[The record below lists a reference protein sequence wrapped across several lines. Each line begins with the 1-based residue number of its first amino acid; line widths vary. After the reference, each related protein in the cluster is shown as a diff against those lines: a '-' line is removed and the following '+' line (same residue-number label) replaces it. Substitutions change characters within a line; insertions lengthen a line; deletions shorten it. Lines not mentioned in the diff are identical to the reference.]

1 MEDTDTPLGLVLS
14 QLRQINSEVR
24 LIPRLQAEVE
34 NTRSSLHSLDTAIRE
49 TTARNVMQAEAHQGL
64 INNLREQQQA
74 MQLRN
79 SEILAVMSGLSNDV
93 AAVKNDLGA
102 RVLSLEKQI
111 AAMFQQLQTFSRD
124 LRDVDSSGGALS
136 AHIDE
141 WQDFKIE
148 LLPWLKT
155 AKWVII
161 AGGGVLVAWLMKV
174 LIEVVIK
181 ANVLP

>member
-34 NTRSSLHSLDTAIRE
+34 NTRTSLHSLDTAIRE
-49 TTARNVMQAEAHQGL
+49 TTARNIMQAEAHQGL

-124 LRDVDSSGGALS
+124 LRDVDSGGALS
-136 AHIDE
+136 IHIDE
-141 WQDFKIE
+141 WQKFKIE

-161 AGGGVLVAWLMKV
+161 AGGGVLVAWLTKV